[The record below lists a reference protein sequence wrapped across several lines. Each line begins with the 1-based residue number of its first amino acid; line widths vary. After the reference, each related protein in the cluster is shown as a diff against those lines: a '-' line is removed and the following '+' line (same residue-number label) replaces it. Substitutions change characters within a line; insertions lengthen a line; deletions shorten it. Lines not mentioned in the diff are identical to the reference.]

1 MSIGGPHQVLP
12 PHDSLDSSPISVTAV
27 REDIHVAVSTADE
40 GRGVPAACLA
50 HLFLKFSRMQSEEQG
65 GDTGL
70 GLAISNRAT
79 RRR

>member
-1 MSIGGPHQVLP
+1 MDCVMLAFAWPNWALM
-12 PHDSLDSSPISVTAV
+12 LVTGDQRPV
-27 REDIHVAVSTADE
+27 DHAVSAADE